1 MDTVVKTPAVEP
13 VKIQPKP
20 FVGATV
26 DTKEVRFDQLTTYI
40 AGQAWDVDFFSLI
53 RGRDDDARPFESD
66 LHPVYQQ
73 YKLIKGFELKVTQD
87 LQSTQANDTKDQTL
101 SGSANVYGVLIP
113 KEGDLFLAD
122 IGDGREG
129 LFHVTSTTRM
139 SHYMSAVYQIEY
151 TMIKF
156 SSAQTREDLVRKTV
170 ETVVFHKN
178 FLDSGNTPLLSEE
191 HTQLVNN
198 MAEHYGRLITLY
210 FHDFFSRDRKTLLV
224 PNQPRVTYDPFLVRY
239 VKTIL
244 TTDDH
249 PLMRHMAELNVQGD
263 QTMYEFTLWNCL
275 ETMDHAL
282 LDMSVHQA
290 GIVDVCKFFNG
301 RPTLNSIYYSG
312 VEAVVYP
319 DLTPTNV
326 DAGYRGFTDPELE
339 DLVRGCARFR
349 ELNRL
354 FKPTLEMDPSF
365 EVYEAQSPVRTP
377 QIKRVTVD
385 DYYVLS
391 QAFYEHTPDQALSKL
406 EALTM
411 AALKGDAIDIRTLDF
426 LCTHAP
432 RWDNVERFY
441 YFPILFTL
449 LRVYRRRIK

>member
-210 FHDFFSRDRKTLLV
+210 FHDFGIAKPCSCRTNLGLRMTRSWYGMLK
-224 PNQPRVTYDPFLVRY
+224 PSSPPM
-239 VKTIL
+239 
-244 TTDDH
+244 TTH
-249 PLMRHMAELNVQGD
+249 
-263 QTMYEFTLWNCL
+263 
-275 ETMDHAL
+275 
-282 LDMSVHQA
+282 
-290 GIVDVCKFFNG
+290 
-301 RPTLNSIYYSG
+301 
-312 VEAVVYP
+312 
-319 DLTPTNV
+319 
-326 DAGYRGFTDPELE
+326 
-339 DLVRGCARFR
+339 
-349 ELNRL
+349 
-354 FKPTLEMDPSF
+354 
-365 EVYEAQSPVRTP
+365 
-377 QIKRVTVD
+377 
-385 DYYVLS
+385 
-391 QAFYEHTPDQALSKL
+391 
-406 EALTM
+406 
-411 AALKGDAIDIRTLDF
+411 
-426 LCTHAP
+426 
-432 RWDNVERFY
+432 
-441 YFPILFTL
+441 
-449 LRVYRRRIK
+449 